1 MIWLTWRQFR
11 ASALVLLGA
20 VAAGLAVLA
29 VTGPQ
34 VADLSR
40 STGQGFLEALGA
52 DRLKSTVFYA
62 STAVVYVLPAL
73 VGIFWGAPMVSRELE
88 AGTSRLVWTQSIT
101 RTRWLAT
108 KLGVAGVGAA
118 AVGSFGL
125 FLTWWCGP
133 LDDAVANGYGS
144 NGLYGE
150 PRLWPSLFGTRGIV
164 PIGTVVLALVIG
176 VTLGLLIRR
185 AVPAM
190 AATLVAVVAVQV
202 LMPLV
207 VQAHL
212 LPGSEL
218 TAKITQGNLAEVRAV
233 GDVGPDADDVIIDQL
248 GISAGSPDAWITANV
263 TRDASGKVVD
273 RYPAWV
279 TDCAPPP
286 GAASTDE
293 SVDACFTRLADE
305 GYRQRV
311 EYLPASKFWPLQL
324 AETGVLLALAGLL
337 TGFCFWRIRRDL
349 T

>member
-11 ASALVLLGA
+11 ASALVVL
-20 VAAGLAVLA
+20 AALAAAMVVLA

-34 VADLSR
+34 LADLST
-40 STGQGFLEALGA
+40 SAGEGFLEVLGA
-52 DRLKSTVFYA
+52 DRAKTTVFYA
-62 STAVVYVLPAL
+62 STFALYVLPAV
-73 VGIFWGAPMVSRELE
+73 VGIFWGAPMVARELE

-101 RTRWLAT
+101 RTRWLAI
-108 KLGVAGVGAA
+108 KLGVAGAGAA
-118 AVGSFGL
+118 AVGLFGL
-125 FLTWWCGP
+125 VLTWWCGP
-133 LDDAVANGYGS
+133 LDDAVAKGYPS
-144 NGLYGE
+144 NGLYGQ

-164 PIGTVVLALVIG
+164 PIGMVVLALVIG

-202 LMPLV
+202 LIPLA
-207 VQAHL
+207 VQSHL
-212 LPGSEL
+212 LPKEEL
-218 TAKITQGNLAEVRAV
+218 IAKITQDNLAEVRAA
-233 GDVGPDADDVIIDQL
+233 GDVGPAAEDVIIDQL
-248 GISAGSPDAWITANV
+248 GISAGSPDAWITSNV
-263 TRDASGKVVD
+263 TLDPSGKVLD
-273 RYPAWV
+273 TYPAWV

-286 GAASTDE
+286 GATQTPE
-293 SVDACFTRLADE
+293 SVEACFTRLADE

-311 EYLPASKFWPLQL
+311 EYLPASRFWPLQL

>member
-11 ASALVLLGA
+11 ASALILLGV
-20 VAAGLAVLA
+20 VAAAMLVLA

-34 VADLSR
+34 LADLSR
-40 STGQGFLEALGA
+40 SAGEGFLELLGA
-52 DRLKSTVFYA
+52 DRAKTTLFYA
-62 STAVVYVLPAL
+62 STFALYVLPAV
-73 VGIFWGAPMVSRELE
+73 VGVFWGAPMVARELE

-108 KLGVAGVGAA
+108 KLGVAGAGAA
-118 AVGSFGL
+118 AVGLFGL
-125 FLTWWCGP
+125 VLTWWCGP
-133 LDDAVANGYGS
+133 LDDAVAKGYPS
-144 NGLYGE
+144 NGLYGQ

-164 PIGTVVLALVIG
+164 PIGMVVLALVIG

-202 LMPLV
+202 LMPLA
-207 VQAHL
+207 VQSHL
-212 LPGSEL
+212 LPQEQL
-218 TAKITQGNLAEVRAV
+218 TGKITQENLTEVRAV
-233 GDVGPDADDVIIDQL
+233 GDVGPGAEGVIIDQL
-248 GISAGSPDAWITANV
+248 GISAGGPDAWITSNV
-263 TRDASGKVVD
+263 TLDPSGKVLET
-273 RYPAWV
+273 YPAWV

-286 GAASTDE
+286 GASQTPG
-293 SVDACFTRLADE
+293 SVEACFSRLSDE

-311 EYLPASKFWPLQL
+311 DYLPASSFWPLQL
-324 AETGVLLALAGLL
+324 VETGVLLALAGLL

>member
-11 ASALVLLGA
+11 ASALALLGS
-20 VAAGLAVLA
+20 VALAMVVLA

-40 STGQGFLEALGA
+40 SAGQGFLELLGA
-52 DRLKSTVFYA
+52 DRLKSTIFYA
-62 STAVVYVLPAL
+62 STAVVYVIPAL

-108 KLGVAGVGAA
+108 KLGVAGLCAA
-118 AVGSFGL
+118 AVGLFGL
-125 FLTWWCGP
+125 ALTWWCGP
-133 LDDAVANGYGS
+133 LDDAVGKGYRS
-144 NGLYGE
+144 NGLYGQ
-150 PRLWPSLFGTRGIV
+150 PRLWPSLFGTRGILPV
-164 PIGTVVLALVIG
+164 AMAVLALVVG

-185 AVPAM
+185 ALPAM

-202 LMPLV
+202 VMPMV

-212 LPGSEL
+212 LPMETV
-218 TAKITQGNLAEVRAV
+218 TARITQDNLTEVRAM
-233 GDVGPDADDVIIDQL
+233 GEVGPGDRDVIIDQL
-248 GISAGSPDAWITANV
+248 GISVGRPDVWITSNV
-263 TRDASGKVVD
+263 TYDPSGQVVD
-273 RYPAWV
+273 RFPAWV

-286 GAASTDE
+286 GLASTE
-293 SVDACFTRLADE
+293 TVQACFARLADE
-305 GYRQRV
+305 GYRQHV
-311 EYLPASKFWPLQL
+311 EYLPADRFWPLQL
-324 AETGVLLALAGLL
+324 VESGVLLVLAGLL

>member
-1 MIWLTWRQFR
+1 MW
-11 ASALVLLGA
+11 
-20 VAAGLAVLA
+20 LA

-40 STGQGFLEALGA
+40 TAGQGFFDLFGA
-52 DRLKSTVFYA
+52 DRVKSTIFYA
-62 STAVVYVLPAL
+62 STAVVYVVPAL
-73 VGIFWGAPMVSRELE
+73 VGIFWGAPMVARELE

-101 RTRWLAT
+101 RSRWLAT
-108 KLGVAGVGAA
+108 KLGVGAVGAA

-125 FLTWWCGP
+125 ALTLWCGP
-133 LDDAVANGYGS
+133 LDDAVARGGG
-144 NGLYGE
+144 NGLFAQ
-150 PRLWPSLFGTRGIV
+150 PRLWPSVFGSRGVV
-164 PIGTVVLALVIG
+164 PIGMAVLALVIG
-176 VTLGLLIRR
+176 VTLGMLIRR

-202 LMPLV
+202 VMPMA

-212 LPGSEL
+212 LPQHQV
-218 TAKITQGNLAEVRAV
+218 TATITQDNLTEVRAM
-233 GDVGPDADDVIIDQL
+233 GDVGPGADVVIHEI
-248 GISAGSPDAWITANV
+248 GISVGDPDVWIISNRTL
-263 TRDASGKVVD
+263 DPSGQAVEQF
-273 RYPAWV
+273 PAWV

-286 GAASTDE
+286 GRPSTQE

-311 EYLPASKFWPLQL
+311 AYLPADRFWPLQL
-324 AETGVLLALAGLL
+324 VETGVLLALAGLL